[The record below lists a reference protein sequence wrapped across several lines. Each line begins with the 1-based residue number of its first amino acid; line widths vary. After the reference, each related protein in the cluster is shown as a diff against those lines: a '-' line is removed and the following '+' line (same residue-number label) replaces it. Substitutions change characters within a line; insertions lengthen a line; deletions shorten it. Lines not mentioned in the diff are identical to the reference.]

1 MRVLVTGASGFVG
14 YAVAAL
20 LVEQGHEVA
29 GLTRSDSS
37 VLPKGVHRI
46 RGDLTRPET
55 LPDAI
60 VPVDGVC
67 HLAGRTRVRESRGDP
82 VGYWR
87 ANVGGTLTLLDSLS
101 VASATR
107 LVLASTCGVYGEQAA
122 QPIGETSAVQPSSPY
137 GTSKL
142 AADQASADLAATGAI
157 GAISLRAFNI
167 AGALQGHSDP
177 DQTRLIPRLLAVQQD
192 RVPEMVVNGD
202 GSAVRDFVHVADM
215 AAAFVLALQ
224 ACEPGTWRTYNVGS
238 GRASTVREV
247 ISTVESVTG
256 RPVTRRHAQAASE
269 PQKLLADNTLIRAEL
284 GWQPHRSGLD
294 EIITDAW
301 TTLTCE

>member
-1 MRVLVTGASGFVG
+1 MRVLITGATGFVG

-37 VLPKGVHRI
+37 LLPTGVHRI

-60 VPVDGVC
+60 AEVDGVC
-67 HLAGRTRVRESRGDP
+67 HLAGRTRVRESHDGP
-82 VGYWR
+82 LGYWR
-87 ANVGGTLTLLDSLS
+87 TNIGATLTLLDALA
-101 VASATR
+101 VTAPTR

-122 QPIGETSAVQPSSPY
+122 QPIGETSALRPSSPY

-142 AADQASADLAATGAI
+142 AADQAAADLAATGAI

-167 AGALQGHSDP
+167 AGGLPGHP
-177 DQTRLIPRLLAVQQD
+177 DRDETRLIPRLLAVQQG
-192 RVPEMVVNGD
+192 RAPELVVNGD

-215 AAAFVLALQ
+215 AAAFVLALH

-238 GRASTVREV
+238 GRASTVGEV

-256 RPVTRRHAQAASE
+256 RPVARRHAPAAPE
-269 PQKLLADNTLIRAEL
+269 PHKLLADSTLIRAEL
-284 GWQPHRSGLD
+284 GWQPHRSSLD

-301 TTLTCE
+301 TTLTCT